1 MADASRGV
9 SRGSLDVRILQ
20 DIEFDFQLYRSLG
33 AVSYEG
39 GTVGEILSLV
49 PHIDC
54 EDPSTW
60 VKSFK
65 DLATRLKNHA
75 LKVLQK
81 GNSETARQ
89 EFLRAASYFR
99 AAEYFGDPRDSKTRY
114 IGMES
119 RDCFVYAFR
128 TTDIQFEAERI
139 PYGEDF
145 IPAYWIAPTTGGT
158 KKTIIMMSGFD
169 GTSEE
174 MYFQAGSAALQR
186 GYAVVLFD
194 GPGQVGMR
202 RFSPETP
209 LRPDY
214 EVPISKVVDYA
225 LSKEDVDPSR
235 LALYGISL
243 GGYFSLRAAAHDSRI
258 RALISNSPV
267 TDIYK
272 YLSAFAGEAIN
283 SPEDI
288 TLETVDLVP
297 SEYLSKAQKLQL
309 VNIMLRFGE
318 VSMFK
323 AFERMRDFV
332 VGNAIKSIQ
341 VPFLAMVGEGEG
353 EEALIQA
360 REALDNVSGKSTMRI
375 FKKQEGADSHCQVTN
390 LPLSNSVLLDWL
402 DDVFGATT

>member
-1 MADASRGV
+1 MEDNSKGV
-9 SRGSLDVRILQ
+9 SRGSLDVRILR
-20 DIEFDFQLYRSLG
+20 DVEFDFQLYRSLG

-39 GTVGEILSLV
+39 GTVGEILSAV

-54 EDPSTW
+54 DDPDSW

-65 DLATRLKNHA
+65 ELATKLKNHA
-75 LKVLQK
+75 LVVLQK
-81 GNSETARQ
+81 GNNESARQ

-114 IGMES
+114 LGMES

-145 IPAYWIAPTTGGT
+145 IPAYWIAPTTGGK
-158 KKTIIMMSGFD
+158 KKTIMIMSGFD

-214 EVPISKVVDYA
+214 EVPISRVVDYA
-225 LSKEDVDPSR
+225 LSKEDVDPSK
-235 LALYGISL
+235 LGLYGISL
-243 GGYFSLRAAAHDSRI
+243 GGYFSLRAAANDSRI
-258 RALISNSPV
+258 RALISNSPI
-267 TDIYK
+267 TDMYK
-272 YLSAFAGEAIN
+272 YMSAFAGGVVN
-283 SPEDI
+283 SSEDI

-297 SEYLSKAQKLQL
+297 PEYLSKTQKLQL
-309 VNIMLRFGE
+309 VNIMLKYGSH
-318 VSMFK
+318 SMFK
-323 AFERMRDFV
+323 AFERMKDFV
-332 VGNAIKSIQ
+332 VGDSIKNIQ
-341 VPFLAMVGEGEG
+341 APFLAMVSEGEG
-353 EEALIQA
+353 EEALSQA
-360 REALDNVSGKSTMRI
+360 RKASDTVSGKSKMRI
-375 FKKQEGADSHCQVTN
+375 FTKQEGADSHCQVTN

-402 DDVFGATT
+402 DEVFGA